1 MTTNFNSLSEEV
13 KKLSSNKSLN
23 TTLDQSNSFLDLLK
37 NYKSDLEKLKQN
49 SNSNKD
55 LKTKPLISLK
65 KEFKNYQDESNKNIK
80 SLNSSIRK
88 YNSKIDK
95 LFTFDIDDIYRDPID
110 IKGKK
115 TDYSTEFEVPIRN
128 SDNLERQIQIQ
139 NQQQQLLPNT
149 NNRNNI
155 SFLQNIENS
164 SVNKHDDKDDNDSDP
179 MDGYDDNDENNEI
192 NKKNQYKEQ
201 LINRSIIMH
210 LLRVGLFEIVKE
222 IEIEKNLKVPN
233 DLILKF
239 LELNKISNSLIKDH
253 DLKLA
258 IEWSKLN
265 DNKLRAIGSDLEFN
279 LLKLQFS
286 KLLDESNINNIESN
300 DESRDNLNE
309 STDNNNVKF
318 KAYNYAKENFPAFG
332 NTHLSMISK
341 VFSNLVLNILDDNDG
356 NEIDQDQ
363 YEKMDENE
371 NENDNDKKRQKKN
384 INDIIINKKANNFEK
399 FDDLNIQKRYNQLCQ
414 DYCSLIGLSSKSS
427 LFTTLLT
434 GYISLPSYIKFN
446 QIFKNTKGKLDWTTK
461 NELPFEIE
469 LPESLQFHSIF
480 ICPVSKEETTSI
492 NPPMVLPC
500 NHIISNESLNKL
512 SNNMKSA
519 FKCPY
524 CPSTSVA
531 GQSRKVKFITV

>member
-1 MTTNFNSLSEEV
+1 MTTNFNSLSDEV

-23 TTLDQSNSFLDLLK
+23 TTLDHSTDFLNLLK

-49 SNSNKD
+49 SNSNDNNKSNNKNND
-55 LKTKPLISLK
+55 VKSKPLVSLK
-65 KEFKNYQDESNKNIK
+65 KEFKNYQEESNKNIK
-80 SLNSSIRK
+80 SLNTSIKK
-88 YNSKIDK
+88 YSTKIDR

-128 SDNLERQIQIQ
+128 SDNLGQ
-139 NQQQQLLPNT
+139 NQQQLLPNI
-149 NNRNNI
+149 NNRNSI
-155 SFLQNIENS
+155 EFLQNIENS
-164 SVNKHDDKDDNDSDP
+164 SPASISNSKDDNDDDSDQNN
-179 MDGYDDNDENNEI
+179 GDDTDENSEI
-192 NKKNQYKEQ
+192 DKKNEHKEK

-210 LLRVGLFEIVKE
+210 LLRAGLFEIVKE
-222 IEIEKNLKVPN
+222 LEIEKNLKVPD
-233 DLILKF
+233 DLISKF
-239 LELNKISNSLIKDH
+239 LELNKISNSLIKDR

-265 DNKLRAIGSDLEFN
+265 DHKLRAIGSDLEFN

-286 KLLDESNINNIESN
+286 KLLDESNINNSN
-300 DESRDNLNE
+300 ANDMENTKNDSDNLNGNGN
-309 STDNNNVKF
+309 DNVKF
-318 KAYNYAKENFPAFG
+318 KAYNYAKEHFPAFG

-341 VFSNLVLNILDDNDG
+341 VFSNLVLNILDEN
-356 NEIDQDQ
+356 
-363 YEKMDENE
+363 DENE
-371 NENDNDKKRQKKN
+371 YENMDDYDSNKKRQKKN
-384 INDIIINKKANNFEK
+384 INDIIINRKANNFEK
-399 FDDLNIQKRYNQLCQ
+399 FDDIIIQKRYNQLCQ
-414 DYCSLIGLSSKSS
+414 DYCSLIGLSSRSS

-469 LPESLQFHSIF
+469 LPKSLQFHSIF

-531 GQSRKVKFITV
+531 GQSRRVKFITV